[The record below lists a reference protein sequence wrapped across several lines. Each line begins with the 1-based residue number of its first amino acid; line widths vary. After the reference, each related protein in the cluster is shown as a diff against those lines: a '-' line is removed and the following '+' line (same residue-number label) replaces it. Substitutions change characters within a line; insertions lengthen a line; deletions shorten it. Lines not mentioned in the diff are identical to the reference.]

1 MASDETRTVIA
12 SCPHDCADSCA
23 MLIDVK
29 DNRIVKVRGNPDHPF
44 TRGGLCVKVNNYG
57 ERVHSAERV
66 LYPLRRSGAKGSGE
80 FERISWDDAL
90 GEIKR
95 RWGEIIDEFGATP
108 ILPYSYLGAMGVL
121 NGLFAGDAFFN
132 RLGSSITER
141 TFCGSGAATGFYM
154 TLGEAS
160 GMDPESFAQSKYIV
174 IWACNSISTNLHHW
188 PFIAEAQRNGA
199 KVVVIDPLRSRTA
212 KKADWHLAIRPGTDA
227 ALALAMMHVST
238 GEGLADDDY
247 IARRTVGFADLKA
260 RAEEFPPDKVAAI
273 TGIEADDIRRLAREF
288 AGQQPAAIRMGI
300 VIERSPGGG
309 QAARALSCLPAL
321 VGAWRHVGG
330 GILFT
335 PEFAFPVKWG
345 DLIRP
350 DWLRPGT
357 RIVNQWQLGAALT
370 GDLGADPGGGLDPP
384 IKSLMVYN
392 SNPVVSA
399 ADQDKILAGLAREDL
414 FTVVSEQFLTDTARY
429 ADLVLPATTQ
439 AEQFELMYS
448 WGQFYF
454 SINEPAIAP
463 LGEAVANTELFR
475 RLAATFGFNDAQFH
489 RSDEEMAREA
499 VDWDDP
505 KMAGI
510 SFESLRETGF
520 ARLNLATPAT
530 YAPHAEG
537 NFATPSGKCEFRS
550 SVAEGGNMVFAS
562 FRQGS
567 EEFQPNEPL
576 DPLPSYIPPQESAAT
591 APELAQLYPLNIL
604 SPKAHAFINS
614 TFANLPAQLHHAGE
628 QLLMIHPED
637 AAARGIG
644 EGSAVN
650 VFNQRGAFAAVAKV
664 SDDTMPGIVVA
675 PMGYWLKGSRSGN
688 TVNAVNSARYADM
701 GRAPTFSDNLVEVS
715 LIE

>member
-227 ALALAMMHVST
+227 ALALAMMHVIT

-247 IARRTVGFADLKA
+247 IARHTVGFADLKA
-260 RAEEFPPDKVAAI
+260 RAEEFPPDKIAAI
-273 TGIEADDIRRLAREF
+273 TGIDADDIRQLAREF

-300 VIERSPGGG
+300 AIERSPGGG

-399 ADQDKILAGLAREDL
+399 ADQDKILAGLAR
-414 FTVVSEQFLTDTARY
+414 
-429 ADLVLPATTQ
+429 
-439 AEQFELMYS
+439 
-448 WGQFYF
+448 
-454 SINEPAIAP
+454 
-463 LGEAVANTELFR
+463 
-475 RLAATFGFNDAQFH
+475 
-489 RSDEEMAREA
+489 
-499 VDWDDP
+499 
-505 KMAGI
+505 
-510 SFESLRETGF
+510 
-520 ARLNLATPAT
+520 
-530 YAPHAEG
+530 
-537 NFATPSGKCEFRS
+537 
-550 SVAEGGNMVFAS
+550 
-562 FRQGS
+562 
-567 EEFQPNEPL
+567 
-576 DPLPSYIPPQESAAT
+576 
-591 APELAQLYPLNIL
+591 
-604 SPKAHAFINS
+604 
-614 TFANLPAQLHHAGE
+614 
-628 QLLMIHPED
+628 
-637 AAARGIG
+637 
-644 EGSAVN
+644 
-650 VFNQRGAFAAVAKV
+650 
-664 SDDTMPGIVVA
+664 
-675 PMGYWLKGSRSGN
+675 
-688 TVNAVNSARYADM
+688 
-701 GRAPTFSDNLVEVS
+701 
-715 LIE
+715 

>member
-1 MASDETRTVIA
+1 MAETFDNTRTVIA
-12 SCPHDCADSCA
+12 SCPHDCPDSCA
-23 MLIDVK
+23 MLVDVK
-29 DNRIVKVRGNPDHPF
+29 DERIVNVRGNPDHPF

-57 ERVHSAERV
+57 ERVHSPDRV
-66 LYPLRRSGAKGSGE
+66 LYPLRRSGAKGSGQ

-90 GEIKR
+90 GEIKQ
-95 RWGEIIDEFGATP
+95 RWGALIDEFGPTA

-132 RLGSSITER
+132 KLGSTITER
-141 TFCGSGAATGFYM
+141 TFCGSGAATGYFM
-154 TLGEAS
+154 TLGDSS
-160 GMDPESFAQSKYIV
+160 GMDPESFAHSKYIV

-199 KVVVIDPLRSRTA
+199 KVVVIDPVRTRTA

-227 ALALAMMHVST
+227 ALALGMMQVII

-247 IARRTVGFADLKA
+247 VARHTIGYDALKA
-260 RAEEFPPDKVAAI
+260 RAAEYPPERVARI
-273 TGIEADDIRRLAREF
+273 TGIDAEDIRRLAREF
-288 AGQQPAAIRMGI
+288 AAAQPAAIRMGI
-300 VIERSPGGG
+300 AIERSPGGG

-321 VGAWRHVGG
+321 VGAWRHPGG

-335 PEFAFPVKWG
+335 PEFAFPIKWD

-357 RIVNQWQLGAALT
+357 RIVNQWRLGDALT
-370 GDLGADPGGGLDPP
+370 GDLDPP
-384 IKSLMVYN
+384 IKSLFVYN
-392 SNPVVSA
+392 ANPAVVA
-399 ADQDKILAGLAREDL
+399 GEQDKILAGLARDDL

-429 ADLVLPATTQ
+429 ADIVLPATTQ
-439 AEQFELMYS
+439 LEQFELMYS

-454 SINEPAIAP
+454 SINEPALAP
-463 LGEAVANTELFR
+463 LGEAVPNTELFR
-475 RLAATFGFNDAQFH
+475 RLAATFGFDDSQFQ

-499 VDWDDP
+499 VDWSAPAVD
-505 KMAGI
+505 GI
-510 SFESLRETGF
+510 SFESLRRTGF

-537 NFATPSGKCEFRS
+537 DFGTPSGKCEFRS
-550 SVAEGGNMVFAS
+550 SLAAAGNLVFAS

-567 EEFQPNEPL
+567 EEFQPNDEPL
-576 DPLPSYIPPQESAAT
+576 DPVPDFIPPEESPAT
-591 APELAQLYPLNIL
+591 APELAERYPLNIL

-614 TFANLPAQLHHAGE
+614 TFANLPEQLRHAGE

-637 AAARGIG
+637 AAARNIG
-644 EGSAVN
+644 KGSAVRVHN
-650 VFNQRGAFAAVAKV
+650 ARGAFEAVAAV
-664 SDDTMPGIVVA
+664 SDDTRPGIVVA

-701 GRAPTFSDNLVEVS
+701 GRAPTFSDTLVEVS
-715 LIE
+715 PID